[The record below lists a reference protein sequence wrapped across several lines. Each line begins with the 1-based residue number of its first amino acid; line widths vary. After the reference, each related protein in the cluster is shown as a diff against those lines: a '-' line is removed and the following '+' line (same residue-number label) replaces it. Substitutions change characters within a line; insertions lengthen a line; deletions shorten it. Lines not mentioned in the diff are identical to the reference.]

1 MSEGQMMELVIV
13 RVGEI
18 SFGTE
23 NILFREPM
31 EVVFLSRLNFMKFVL
46 RRVRRQSEKKFV
58 ISLPT
63 YYC

>member
-23 NILFREPM
+23 NTFSG
-31 EVVFLSRLNFMKFVL
+31 SRWMFNDD
-46 RRVRRQSEKKFV
+46 
-58 ISLPT
+58 
-63 YYC
+63 C